1 VTPRDERF
9 RTAVV
14 DGGALG
20 AVAID
25 IATRTP
31 LAGFAHGE
39 LASAGFV
46 DLLLGAVRPSG
57 PLTRLGDGAP
67 PGAARELFVAGRDR
81 AVYCSV
87 VEQRV
92 LIIVA
97 TPAATSLAI
106 GWALVRALVAAEAAP

>member
-1 VTPRDERF
+1 VTLRDELF

-31 LAGFAHGE
+31 IAGFAHAE
-39 LASAGFV
+39 LVRPGLV
-46 DLLLGAVRPSG
+46 ELLLGAVRPSG
-57 PLTRLGDGAP
+57 PLTRLCGGAP
-67 PGAARELFVAGRDR
+67 PAAARELFIAGADR
-81 AVYCSV
+81 AVYCTV
-87 VEQRV
+87 VDHRA

-97 TPAATSLAI
+97 TPAAMSVAL
-106 GWALVRALVAAEAAP
+106 GWALVRVLVAAEAAP